1 MGATP
6 YQIVRHVLLPESMP
20 SIVAQLTT
28 VVIALV
34 GESAMAGAIGGGGL
48 GDLAIRYGYQRFR
61 PDIMIATVVILIVLV
76 QIVQFLGNRLAN
88 GLNKK

>member
-1 MGATP
+1 
-6 YQIVRHVLLPESMP
+6 MP

>member
-1 MGATP
+1 
-6 YQIVRHVLLPESMP
+6 MP

-28 VVIALV
+28 VVIVLV

-61 PDIMIATVVILIVLV
+61 PEVMLATVVILIVLV
-76 QIVQFLGNRLAN
+76 QLVQLLGGALA
-88 GLNKK
+88 KKLDKR